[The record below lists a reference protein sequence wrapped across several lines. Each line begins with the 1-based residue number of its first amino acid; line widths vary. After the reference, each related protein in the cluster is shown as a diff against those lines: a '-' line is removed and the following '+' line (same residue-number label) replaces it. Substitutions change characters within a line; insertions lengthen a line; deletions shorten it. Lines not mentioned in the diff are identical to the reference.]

1 MATSTDFITKT
12 YAGEYKNQ
20 IISAALLAGN
30 TLAQNAITF
39 KPNIVGREVV
49 RRLETDGLV
58 RAATCDFS
66 DTSTITSSERYIE
79 PKEFQVNLELC
90 KTDWFNDFN
99 GYQMGASAFRNM
111 PSTIQDYI
119 VQYVAA
125 KVAQSNENSI
135 WAGVDDGTASSND
148 YDGFTTLLAAD
159 ANLPAANE
167 VDGVTIDSTNVV
179 AEIGKVYAAI
189 PKAIF
194 GSPELCL
201 YVSQDVYKSYAISLG
216 GFAANGEGANGI
228 NAQGLNQSF
237 AGLQYAGLPI
247 FVANGLP
254 ASTMVAAEKSNLWFG
269 TSIMSD
275 WNEVRLLDMAD
286 LDGSKNVRVIM
297 RFLAGVQYGI
307 VEEIVTYGIEN
318 NAN

>member
-1 MATSTDFITKT
+1 MATSTSITT
-12 YAGEYKNQ
+12 SYAGESKNQ

-30 TLAQNAITF
+30 TLAQDAITF

-49 RRLETDGLV
+49 RRLETDGLLKG
-58 RAATCDFS
+58 ATCDFT
-66 DTSTITSSERYIE
+66 DTSTITSTERYID

-90 KTDWFNDFN
+90 KTDWFNDWN

-111 PSTIQDYI
+111 PSTIQEYI
-119 VQYVAA
+119 VQYVAS
-125 KVAQSNENSI
+125 KIAQSNENLI
-135 WAGVDDGTASSND
+135 WTGVDGTDS

-159 ANLPAANE
+159 GNLPANQNIAGTT
-167 VDGVTIDSTNVV
+167 VDASNVID
-179 AEIGKVYAAI
+179 EIGKVYAEI

-201 YVSQDVYKSYAISLG
+201 YVSQDVYKAYSIALG
-216 GFAANGEGANGI
+216 GFAANGQGAAGVNV
-228 NAQGLNQSF
+228 AGLNQSF
-237 AGLQYAGLPI
+237 AGLQFAGLRI

-269 TSIMSD
+269 TSIASD

-307 VEEIVTYGIEN
+307 VEEIVAYGL
-318 NAN
+318 